1 MQLLNARIHKVVDHR
16 RLFTRPLVKGFK
28 APLPREAGK
37 VVLFCGF
44 RRSCFFDSFLSLLD
58 LFFGAALAAPS
69 TSMSIKSL
77 LAFDSHPTSAV
88 EAGQRR
94 T

>member
-1 MQLLNARIHKVVDHR
+1 
-16 RLFTRPLVKGFK
+16 
-28 APLPREAGK
+28 
-37 VVLFCGF
+37 
-44 RRSCFFDSFLSLLD
+44 LSLLD
-58 LFFGAALAAPS
+58 LFFGAALVAPS